1 MEPVRIST
9 SLPPVVKPEL
19 CDAQAEVPNS
29 SVNSEAQSKST
40 SSSSEGTVF
49 QTGTGDEVLV
59 AFEHGDQR
67 MPFLTGGL
75 WNADTP
81 PTSAP
86 PVDGAG
92 GSGAT
97 QPGTGAAENATGH
110 KDATLHD
117 EVTAHHLRKLK

>member
-9 SLPPVVKPEL
+9 SLLPVVKPEL

-29 SVNSEAQSKST
+29 SVNSEAPSKST
-40 SSSSEGTVF
+40 SSSEGTVF
-49 QTGTGDEVLV
+49 QPATGDEVRV
-59 AFEHGDQR
+59 AFEHADQR

-81 PTSAP
+81 PTSVP
-86 PVDGAG
+86 PPAEGAG
-92 GSGAT
+92 GTGAT